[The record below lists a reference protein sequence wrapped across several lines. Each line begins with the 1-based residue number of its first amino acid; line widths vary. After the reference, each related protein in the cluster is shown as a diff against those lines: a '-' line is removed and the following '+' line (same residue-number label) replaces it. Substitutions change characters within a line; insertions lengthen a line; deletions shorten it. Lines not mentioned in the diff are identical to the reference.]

1 MADGLEW
8 LPDEGVAL
16 TKADLERIFVALR
29 ALISGTAQLEPNR
42 AHAVDIAVTIPGRR
56 AQLWRR
62 LMAKPKAIQWLEKE
76 TGQSI
81 PYVPDELA
89 AEGRE
94 RHLSVRVDRTMAVAL
109 DAMAA
114 ERGVTVS
121 QLVRELL
128 AQAVNERQRTA
139 GMDAQALVDRLA
151 ADVAEVRRRLAG

>member
-1 MADGLEW
+1 
-8 LPDEGVAL
+8 
-16 TKADLERIFVALR
+16 
-29 ALISGTAQLEPNR
+29 
-42 AHAVDIAVTIPGRR
+42 
-56 AQLWRR
+56 
-62 LMAKPKAIQWLEKE
+62 MAKPKAIQWLEKE

-81 PYVPDELA
+81 PYGPEEQA
-89 AEGRE
+89 TEGRE

-128 AQAVNERQRTA
+128 DQAVTERQSTA

>member
-1 MADGLEW
+1 
-8 LPDEGVAL
+8 
-16 TKADLERIFVALR
+16 
-29 ALISGTAQLEPNR
+29 
-42 AHAVDIAVTIPGRR
+42 
-56 AQLWRR
+56 
-62 LMAKPKAIQWLEKE
+62 MAKPKAIQWLEKE

-81 PYVPDELA
+81 PDVPEDQVA
-89 AEGRE
+89 AGRE

-128 AQAVNERQRTA
+128 AQTVTERESTA
-139 GMDAQALVDRLA
+139 GLDAQALVDRLA